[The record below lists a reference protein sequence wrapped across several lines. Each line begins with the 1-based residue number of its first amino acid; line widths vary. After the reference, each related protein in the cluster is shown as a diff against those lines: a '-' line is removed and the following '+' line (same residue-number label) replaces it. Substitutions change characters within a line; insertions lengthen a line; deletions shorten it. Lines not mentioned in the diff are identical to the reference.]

1 MGTEGGSLKA
11 GNGQESPVHTQ
22 HQILDGFGQRLVVAH
37 HDTNYA
43 RKAGRHFRGLG
54 WKVHCADTAGAAR
67 CLARACR
74 PAAVILD
81 TDLPDESGWLTCDKL
96 TREQPALRVILVS
109 GQPNAE
115 RSRFADFVG
124 ASALVSRKASV
135 RALAREVLGDL
146 LPAAS

>member
-11 GNGQESPVHTQ
+11 GSGQESPVHTQ
-22 HQILDGFGQRLVVAH
+22 HQILDGFGQRLVV
-37 HDTNYA
+37 
-43 RKAGRHFRGLG
+43 
-54 WKVHCADTAGAAR
+54 
-67 CLARACR
+67 
-74 PAAVILD
+74 
-81 TDLPDESGWLTCDKL
+81 GWLTCDKL

-109 GQPNAE
+109 GQPSAE
-115 RSRFADFVG
+115 QSRFADFVG